1 MINLRY
7 HIVSI
12 AAVFLALGI
21 GVVMGTTVVDKGV
34 AATLQRRAQAAERRA
49 DRIEADKNQVQ
60 RRLNLWDRF
69 GKDDLLSLVHERL
82 QRKNAILIIED
93 GVHTALVDQTTATLQ
108 SAGAVVGGRVRLSDK
123 WRLEQAAAGQQLSTA
138 IGVQGDDKTKLLG
151 DAAVLLAARLRRPA
165 DARASNDLL
174 ARLAGAGFLTVEG
187 AQSPFPAAG
196 ALVVAVP
203 AGDGAPTAPERPFVL
218 PLLGAL
224 GAQSRVAVAEPSD
237 AKHFMSD
244 AVRGDRALAQ
254 LVSSVDHAD
263 TMLGQLSLVEALA
276 QRPAAPAVHY
286 GARDGA
292 TALAPPLAYASAA
305 PRAPG

>member
-7 HIVSI
+7 HIVSL

-49 DRIEADKNQVQ
+49 DRIEDDKTQLQ
-60 RRLNLWDRF
+60 RQLSLWDRF
-69 GKDDLLSLVHERL
+69 GKDDLLSLVRERL
-82 QRKNAILIIED
+82 ARQSAILIIED
-93 GVHTALVDQTTATLQ
+93 GADTALVDQTAATLQ

-123 WRLEQAAAGQQLSTA
+123 WRLEQDAAAEQLSAA
-138 IGVQGDDKTKLLG
+138 IGVQTDDETKLLG
-151 DAAVLLAARLRRPA
+151 DAASLLAARLRRPS

-187 AQSPFPAAG
+187 AQSPFPAAR
-196 ALVVAVP
+196 ALIVAVP
-203 AGDGAPTAPERPFVL
+203 AGDGTPTAPERPFVL
-218 PLLGAL
+218 PLLGTL
-224 GAQSRVAVAEPSD
+224 GAQGRVAVAEPTD

-263 TMLGQLSLVEALA
+263 TPLGQLSLVEALA
-276 QRPAAPAVHY
+276 QRAAVAAVHF
-286 GARDGA
+286 GIRDGA
-292 TALAPPLAYASAA
+292 TALAPPLVFASAP
-305 PRAPG
+305 PRASG